1 MEDKTETHWLVSYT
15 MVALLDMPGCL
26 AELFCDAGIRGKKR
40 NTSAFTSPSTWREV
54 YPSSH
59 FCEVKVPFGAT
70 EDTKMSLF
78 KNLTA
83 KDVVSLA
90 VFISSPFT

>member
-1 MEDKTETHWLVSYT
+1 MLCI
-15 MVALLDMPGCL
+15 G
-26 AELFCDAGIRGKKR
+26 GKKR
-40 NTSAFTSPSTWREV
+40 NTSAFTSPSTWKEV

-70 EDTKMSLF
+70 EGTKMSLK
-78 KNLTA
+78 KNLTS
-83 KDVVSLA
+83 KDVVSLT